1 MLSIQ
6 TRLITTAIG
15 VFLLAWLVSKV
26 ISSTAGWVTAV
37 ICLSI
42 LLTYQIWHASKLS
55 KILLT
60 PKHDDIPRAM
70 GIWGEIYYRLHKLTR
85 AWRDQVIDVEQQHQR
100 FIQAIQASPSGVVM
114 LNEDDQMEWCNA
126 IAGSHFGLNARRDAL
141 QRITHILRKPAFVQY
156 IVRQN
161 YRDPIRLTNMGLF
174 EEYTLDVQIFPYGD
188 KQKLILSQDVS
199 QIEKTDAMR
208 RDFVANVSHELKTP
222 LTVLSGFLET
232 VQELNPSPEDRDRYL
247 ELMNTQTGRMKTL
260 VDDLLT
266 LAKLEGNPEPPI
278 SQAFNM
284 SMLFARLKVDAEG
297 LSQGHHQ
304 ITFENKTDKNILG
317 DESEMYSAFSN
328 LVFNAVRYTPE
339 GGKIDVVWEDTDSG
353 AEFSVTDTGPGIAE
367 EHIPRLTERFYRIDR
382 SRSRETGGTG
392 LGMAIVKHVISRHQG
407 DLKIQSALGKGSRFS
422 LTLTKSRL
430 SPSSAM
436 SSSQKLD

>member
-1 MLSIQ
+1 MLSLQ
-6 TRLITTAIG
+6 TRLFFIATLVLVIS
-15 VFLLAWLVSKV
+15 WLVGDLV
-26 ISSTAGWVTAV
+26 SSTAGWLTAV
-37 ICLSI
+37 ICLGV
-42 LLTYQIWHASKLS
+42 LLAYQLWHASKLS
-55 KILLT
+55 KLLLT
-60 PKHDDIPRAM
+60 PKHGEIPRAM

-85 AWRDQVIDVEQQHQR
+85 AWRDQVIEVEQQHQR
-100 FIQAIQASPSGVVM
+100 FIQAIQASPNGVVM
-114 LNEDDQMEWCNA
+114 LNEEDQMEWCNA
-126 IAGSHFGLNARRDAL
+126 FAGAHFGLNARRDAM

-156 IVRQN
+156 ILRQN

-222 LTVLSGFLET
+222 LTVLAGFLET
-232 VQELNPSPEDRDRYL
+232 VQELDLSPEDRDRYL
-247 ELMNTQTGRMKTL
+247 ELMSVQTGRMKTI

-278 SQAFNM
+278 SQAIPM
-284 SMLFARLKVDAEG
+284 AKLLEKLKLDAEG
-297 LSQGHHQ
+297 LSQGQHQ
-304 ITFENKTDKNILG
+304 ITFINRTDKNILG
-317 DESEMYSAFSN
+317 DEAEMYSAFSN

-339 GGKIDVVWEDTDSG
+339 GGKIDVVWENTDHG

-392 LGMAIVKHVISRHQG
+392 LGMAIVKHVINRHQG
-407 DLKIQSALGKGSRFS
+407 ELKIQSVLGEGSRFS
-422 LTLTKSRL
+422 LILTKSRL
-430 SPSSAM
+430 SSDKNLNE
-436 SSSQKLD
+436 KLN

>member
-15 VFLLAWLVSKV
+15 VFLLAWFVSKV

-60 PKHDDIPRAM
+60 PKHGDIPRAM

-161 YRDPIRLTNMGLF
+161 YRDPIRLTNMGLL

-222 LTVLSGFLET
+222 LTVLAGFLET

-247 ELMNTQTGRMKTL
+247 ELMNIQTGRMKTL

-266 LAKLEGNPEPPI
+266 LAKLEGNPEPPV
-278 SQAFNM
+278 SHAFNM
-284 SMLFARLKVDAEG
+284 SMLLARLKVDAEG

-339 GGKIDVVWEDTDSG
+339 GGKIDVVWEDTDHG

-392 LGMAIVKHVISRHQG
+392 LGMAIVKHVINRHQG
-407 DLKIQSALGKGSRFS
+407 ELKIQSVLGQGSRFS
-422 LTLTKSRL
+422 LTLTKARL
-430 SPSSAM
+430 SSAM

>member
-6 TRLITTAIG
+6 TRLISAAIG
-15 VFLLAWLVSKV
+15 VLLVGWLVGEL
-26 ISSTAGWVTAV
+26 ISTTAGWLTAV
-37 ICLSI
+37 ACLSI
-42 LLTYQIWHASKLS
+42 LLTYQLWHATKLS
-55 KILLT
+55 KLLLS
-60 PKHDDIPRAM
+60 PKHAEIPRAM

-85 AWRDQVIDVEQQHQR
+85 AWRDQIINVEQQHQR
-100 FIQAIQASPSGVVM
+100 FIQAIQASPNGVVM

-126 IAGSHFGLNARRDAL
+126 IAGAHFGLNARRDAM

-222 LTVLSGFLET
+222 LTVLAGFLET
-232 VQELNPSPEDRDRYL
+232 VQELDLSLQDRDRYL
-247 ELMNTQTGRMKTL
+247 ELMSIQTSRMKTL

-284 SMLFARLKVDAEG
+284 GMLFARLKVDAEG
-297 LSQGHHQ
+297 LSQGQHQ
-304 ITFENKTDKNILG
+304 INFLNKSDKNILG
-317 DESEMYSAFSN
+317 DEAEMYSAFSN

-339 GGKIDVVWEDTDSG
+339 GGKIDIVWEDTDNG

-407 DLKIQSALGKGSRFS
+407 DLKIHSVLGEGSRFS
-422 LTLTKSRL
+422 LTLTKLRL
-430 SPSSAM
+430 SSSKL
-436 SSSQKLD
+436 SS